1 MTRQLTWTKD
11 PMREGFCWDYRTAD
25 QYASLEAYVLKNGA
39 NNGWLVRERD
49 TANWIH
55 HEAEY
60 SDLDTAK
67 AVAEALVAMR

>member
-11 PMREGFCWDYRTAD
+11 PMREGSCWDYRTYDKHAH
-25 QYASLEAYVLKNGA
+25 LEAYVIKHHA
-39 NNGWLVRERD
+39 NDGWLVRERD
-49 TANWIH
+49 GANWIH

-60 SDLDTAK
+60 SDLETAK